1 MLILNLEEEQKEE
14 AKEHQRVEIICNCVA
29 CSDIFQ
35 IPLLQPKMIY
45 IHYGMEEKI
54 EDDDSEKDDSG
65 DDEGSS
71 GSGSDSGSGSG
82 SDSGSDGESSEN
94 SNHSNHSE
102 DSD

>member
-35 IPLLQPKMIY
+35 IPLLQPKMINF
-45 IHYGMEEKI
+45 HYGMEEKLK
-54 EDDDSEKDDSG
+54 DDSEKDDSG
-65 DDEGSS
+65 DDERSS
-71 GSGSDSGSGSG
+71 SSGSGSG
-82 SDSGSDGESSEN
+82 SSGSSTN
-94 SNHSNHSE
+94 SNHSE